1 MHALIPFVDCC
12 SPPLVD
18 ALTDLHVWEFIHYDD
33 NTWRWR
39 KLTSDGQTSLLECQR
54 CFDDLDECIADAEDH
69 GFGAMTQ

>member
-1 MHALIPFVDCC
+1 MI
-12 SPPLVD
+12 D

-39 KLTSDGQTSLLECQR
+39 KLTADAETVLIESHR
-54 CFDDLDECIADAEDH
+54 CFDRLDECIADAEAS